1 MSIGPTH
8 GQNEHEKHIT
18 HKLHARFVDTI
29 FFEKTGQKGGRE
41 TTDEKQTIIG
51 RLKEEQG
58 SQPYPPMVRGVQ
70 P

>member
-1 MSIGPTH
+1 MQGLLTP
-8 GQNEHEKHIT
+8 
-18 HKLHARFVDTI
+18 F